1 VRDEGIA
8 PIAAFHFVIMAT
20 DLQSAK
26 WGIARIQ
33 VYGINFEKSREII
46 MPHQFKWFLNRHL
59 YGKGTI

>member
-1 VRDEGIA
+1 VGDEGIA

-33 VYGINFEKSREII
+33 VYGGNFEKSNA
-46 MPHQFKWFLNRHL
+46 FLGN
-59 YGKGTI
+59 